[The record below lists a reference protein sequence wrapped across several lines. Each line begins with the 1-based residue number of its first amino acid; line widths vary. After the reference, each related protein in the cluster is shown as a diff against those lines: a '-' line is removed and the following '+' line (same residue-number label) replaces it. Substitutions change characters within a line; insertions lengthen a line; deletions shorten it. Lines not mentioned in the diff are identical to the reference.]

1 MCSYI
6 EYMEGVLFNFRVI
19 AIGITAASLGG
30 LAVGQELIYQPN
42 NPSFGGNP
50 FNSAHLLGVANS
62 QNGYE
67 APEEPED
74 RETQSEI
81 FLRQLQSRL
90 LSGLASQ
97 VSDAIFGDNPQD
109 QGTIAFDDQVIN
121 FVRGLDSVTIMVD
134 DLTLGTSTTIVL
146 PLFATGS

>member
-1 MCSYI
+1 LRYKHTVAVVFV
-6 EYMEGVLFNFRVI
+6 GALV
-19 AIGITAASLGG
+19 AS
-30 LAVGQELIYQPN
+30 AYSQELVYTPT

-62 QNGYE
+62 QNGFE
-67 APEEPED
+67 PPED
-74 RETQSEI
+74 LEDQQTQSEI
-81 FLRQLQSRL
+81 FLRQLESRL

-121 FVRGLDSVTIMVD
+121 FTRGLDSVTLTID
-134 DLTLGTSTTIVL
+134 DLALGTTTTIIL
-146 PLFATGS
+146 PLFATGG